1 MAISKRLLIDTY
13 NKAFETIDGAN
24 NGDIDK
30 EIIYDFLDSLSEV
43 ELLELGMNAN
53 KGRLLSAFKSFTTK

>member
-1 MAISKRLLIDTY
+1 MAINKRLLVDTY
-13 NKAFETIDGAN
+13 NKAFETIDSAN
-24 NGDIDK
+24 NRDIDK

-53 KGRLLSAFKSFTTK
+53 KNRLLSAFKNFMSK